1 MTIKRAHEKDDICL
15 VLFLH
20 IYPVLLSSNYV
31 SAVANKSNPSGK
43 ICPSPWELLEEA
55 KIKLLSS
62 GKEHSFKDQYGSL
75 VARQTEIIKELC

>member
-1 MTIKRAHEKDDICL
+1 MKRTTF
-15 VLFLH
+15 VLSSFSIFTLCF
-20 IYPVLLSSNYV
+20 YPVTTFLQLPIKV
-31 SAVANKSNPSGK
+31 
-43 ICPSPWELLEEA
+43 ILPSPGELLEEA